1 MQCGPESRLDFGKAH
16 GQGLLHSKDHSHMV
30 AWSLEDQEVGFT
42 IFVKPPVWTMDM
54 GLYKIHNN
62 LTRNG

>member
-1 MQCGPESRLDFGKAH
+1 
-16 GQGLLHSKDHSHMV
+16 MV
-30 AWSLEDQEVGFT
+30 AWSLEDQEVGLT